1 MTETQ
6 ANPDTLAAGSGLINW
21 FWVSI
26 ELNHAMHRRHRLQ
39 GCLGFAWVSYVIMP
53 AAEELFAKAGRGG
66 LSPLRKAPPRGAASA
81 GSRHEIRKT
90 GAKVSWGKTQEAV
103 LYLQSIEKFICWSTS
118 APWGKTQDKPRQP
131 GLASRS
137 RRRLLARPSGA
148 REPSSKSKMQ

>member
-90 GAKVSWGKTQEAV
+90 GAAFVTQGFHV
-103 LYLQSIEKFICWSTS
+103 
-118 APWGKTQDKPRQP
+118 DH
-131 GLASRS
+131 
-137 RRRLLARPSGA
+137 PSGSSLVTKKA
-148 REPSSKSKMQ
+148 SILVTQGGGASVLAHRWFKREPL